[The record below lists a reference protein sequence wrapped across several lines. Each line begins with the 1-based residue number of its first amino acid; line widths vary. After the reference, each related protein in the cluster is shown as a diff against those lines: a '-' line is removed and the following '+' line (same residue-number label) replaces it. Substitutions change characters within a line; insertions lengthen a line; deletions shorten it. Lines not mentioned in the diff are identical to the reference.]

1 MSANGAAVNPLYA
14 TKIGV
19 FNGKEKNMHNVLKR
33 TNMYFGKKS
42 GGGGYELCGHV
53 HIK

>member
-19 FNGKEKNMHNVLKR
+19 FNGKEKNMH
-33 TNMYFGKKS
+33 
-42 GGGGYELCGHV
+42 YELCGHA

>member
-33 TNMYFGKKS
+33 TNMYVFWKEI
-42 GGGGYELCGHV
+42 GGGGL
-53 HIK
+53 